1 MSVYH
6 SDRELQS
13 NKHHIE
19 CLGNSYANI
28 FKAYSS
34 VDKKFRIF
42 DKMFEMKLLQVFLS
56 IDVEIATRIWASLI
70 DGLTR
75 IKEFES
81 ETAIDSFYKKIISHI
96 NCLLHLS
103 AIYKDCCY
111 QYVISLLTVLKKSKL
126 LPRDNILYCKL
137 TNIIMIFVTL
147 LTSTEIELFADL
159 LKEVEGLALLNDQKC
174 RSNAVETAI
183 IIIRYIPRIEEVYK
197 NNEKFISPDTIMQIF
212 KTITYLIKF
221 MYHVD
226 STIDRGFCNKCTNTK
241 RHAIIYSI
249 NFIIKLYE
257 MLSSIKK
264 CNKTVTGYALEKI
277 KYVFLILDGL
287 NCDKKLD
294 LIKNCCI
301 KIYNIVRVFVIN
313 SPDTF
318 CLMHSELIILVNQYR
333 HTYDIN
339 EINDFQIIKLLQM
352 LYATDVKAIDL
363 ACIKI
368 LTLMKTGAS
377 RKDVR
382 AEAHS
387 FKSLQRNHGQ
397 SMSLLAT
404 IEATNFSA
412 FKFVVNSY
420 DKTELIVLEMESLFH
435 HSREKFSGNDKLFTL
450 LMEHADDNVLLLGY
464 ALIYLNETD
473 YNNLDAKYLETLM
486 QRINDQITS
495 NNSERF
501 QKALILGQMYYRKY
515 FQMVHLTK
523 DLTKETT
530 MALSSETI
538 KKNDIGAIL
547 NAVQVD
553 KEIKLIEIL
562 DDSLKHY
569 KIIVEMLLEND
580 FNEIYKKEMIS
591 MIKVIKNLENIMQQY
606 CLRLFESKAI
616 ETNSLIY
623 ILSKHRKNDTT
634 TMSSL
639 AYVIENPNHFKISVT
654 LNPNYFSNTI
664 DEILVDLTAFI
675 DEEEKNFPRC
685 SNFQR
690 FNLIKCILC
699 LCKYYIAVND
709 SARALEHLNRADQLI
724 VNISGTN
731 SDTIAN
737 TYVRITRAMY
747 CFVNYLFS
755 NSFVECA
762 EPKNFY
768 IRQVLREI
776 SEIKDIPSEVTTQ
789 LIMIITQS
797 VMHLL
802 NLILSC
808 YDVHGIHIYSGM
820 IMKMALKNNLGTLSA
835 YIFANSILIDLNL
848 EKLDEARVS

>member
-1 MSVYH
+1 
-6 SDRELQS
+6 
-13 NKHHIE
+13 
-19 CLGNSYANI
+19 
-28 FKAYSS
+28 
-34 VDKKFRIF
+34 
-42 DKMFEMKLLQVFLS
+42 MFEMKLLHVFLS
-56 IDVEIATRIWASLI
+56 IDVEIATRIWANLI
-70 DGLTR
+70 GGLTH
-75 IKEFES
+75 IQEFET
-81 ETAIDSFYKKIISHI
+81 EAAIDSFFKKIISHI
-96 NCLLHLS
+96 NCLLQLS

-137 TNIIMIFVTL
+137 TDIIMIFVTL
-147 LTSTEIELFADL
+147 LTSSKIELFADF
-159 LKEVEGLALLNDQKC
+159 LKEIESLALQNDQIC

-183 IIIRYIPRIEEVYK
+183 IIIRYIPKIEEVYK
-197 NNEKFISPDTIMQIF
+197 NNEKFISPNNIMQIF

-226 STIDRGFCNKCTNTK
+226 STIDRGFCYKCTNTK
-241 RHAIIYSI
+241 RHAIINSI
-249 NFIIKLYE
+249 NFIMKLYE
-257 MLSSIKK
+257 MLSSINK
-264 CNKTVTGYALEKI
+264 CNKTVTGYVLEKI
-277 KYVFLILDGL
+277 KYVFVILDGL

-313 SPDTF
+313 SPDTL
-318 CLMHSELIILVNQYR
+318 CLMHSELILLVNQYR
-333 HTYDIN
+333 HTYNIT
-339 EINDFQIIKLLQM
+339 EINDLQIIKLLQI
-352 LYATDVKAIDL
+352 LYATNVKAIDL

-368 LTLMKTGAS
+368 LTLLRTGAP
-377 RKDVR
+377 RRDVR
-382 AEAHS
+382 AETYS
-387 FKSLQRNHGQ
+387 FKTLQRKHGQ
-397 SMSLLAT
+397 SLSLLAT
-404 IEATNFSA
+404 IEKTNLST
-412 FKFVVNSY
+412 FKFVVDRY
-420 DKTELIVLEMESLFH
+420 DKADLIVLEMETIFH
-435 HSREKFSGNDKLFTL
+435 HSKEKFQGNDKLFTL
-450 LMEHADDNVLLLGY
+450 LMEHADDNVLSLGY

-473 YNNLDAKYLETLM
+473 YYNLDAKYLENLM
-486 QRINDQITS
+486 QRINNQITS
-495 NNSERF
+495 NNSEQF

-515 FQMVHLTK
+515 FQMVQLTK

-530 MALSSETI
+530 IALSTESI

-547 NAVQVD
+547 DAVQVD

-562 DDSLKHY
+562 DNSLKNY
-569 KIIVEMLLEND
+569 KILVEMLLEND
-580 FNEIYKKEMIS
+580 FNEKYKKDMIS

-606 CLRLFESKAI
+606 CLRLFENKAI

-639 AYVIENPNHFKISVT
+639 AYVIDNPNHFKISEI
-654 LNPNYFSNTI
+654 LNPNYFSNSI
-664 DEILVDLTAFI
+664 NEIILDLSAFI
-675 DEEEKNFPRC
+675 DVEEKNLVKC

-690 FNLIKCILC
+690 FNLIRCILS
-699 LCKYYIAVND
+699 LSKYYIAVND

-724 VNISGTN
+724 VNISEMN
-731 SDTIAN
+731 SDTIAS
-737 TYVRITRAMY
+737 TYVRIMRAMY

-762 EPKNFY
+762 KPKNFY

-776 SEIKDIPSEVTTQ
+776 SEIKDIPNEVTTQ

-808 YDVHGIHIYSGM
+808 YDVHGIHIYSCM

-835 YIFANSILIDLNL
+835 YIFANSIMIDLNL